1 MEKSTRATAATSRR
15 LGTLQERLRA
25 GTSDL
30 HAAIERAMG
39 LPESMGSRRDY
50 ADLLQRFYD
59 IHSAVETRWAAPG
72 WARAWL
78 SAGIDLEQ
86 HRRAHL
92 LATDLVALGDAAP
105 TAIVVRRLPVLATWG
120 AGLGSLYV
128 LEGSSLGG
136 RVLGPAIR
144 AALGPVPTS
153 FLDGAGRG
161 EPHPWRSVAR
171 ALARFE
177 GDGGDGDEVL
187 LGARQTFVAFGD
199 HIAHTDLSDAR

>member
-1 MEKSTRATAATSRR
+1 MEESTRDAAATSGR
-15 LGTLQERLRA
+15 LGTLHARLRV

-30 HAAIERAMG
+30 HAAIERALG
-39 LPESMGSRRDY
+39 PPDSVSSSRGY
-50 ADLLQRFYD
+50 ADLLQRLYD
-59 IHSAVETRWAAPG
+59 IHSVVETRWGAPG
-72 WARAWL
+72 WARA
-78 SAGIDLEQ
+78 
-86 HRRAHL
+86 R
-92 LATDLVALGDAAP
+92 P
-105 TAIVVRRLPVLATWG
+105 PVLPTWG

-128 LEGSSLGG
+128 LEGSSIGG